1 MNPVLLRLLASLKI
15 PVYIAVGCG
24 GTIGVQYYMTSSSSS
39 WDEKAATEKEG
50 SGKGMKF
57 EINQLSKQ
65 LEEKEQSL
73 KTWEEMLAKQA
84 ADLKEQQQAVSSAPA
99 RTTVATTVAEPK
111 PDQPIIDDVP
121 FGEEDTKRGKLKA
134 SNIAQRGIAKKEA
147 EAPTSDG
154 PKRPAVFDGGGTPA
168 VAFSPMADV
177 VAIKEEGDIP
187 ERLQAELR
195 ARDRSLEVLRE
206 QREESRKEKEADFAK
221 YKEELRRLDSEKNA
235 LEAELEEKDR
245 QLTELNTSNE
255 DLKRELEETGQK
267 LAKAEEEAKEK
278 VLQLEQLG
286 FLVQM
291 ADEMQK
297 ERMGKWNK
305 LKTVKAAKL
314 QVKGD
319 ERLSLAGTVI
329 PKDGNFAVC
338 RLEPKKASHGWYF
351 GFPMVKWMFDAC
363 LDNRRKVL
371 TADMVRNKKVNLS
384 DVNECY
390 SLAPT
395 ALYVCATSDPEGGR
409 VVKKGKDRYSVRPQ
423 PRVWWCCL
431 FCLCR
436 KRTKE
441 IRKLKY
447 EEVVV
452 KVMSEGNGQDPKGKD
467 RDSVR
472 PQPRG
477 GGGCLLCP
485 CKKRTNEIPK
495 LNNIVL
501 EEIPEVS
508 DVLSPEE
515 QTQFEKRL
523 SEINSGSFVPLDDND
538 GFFLLR
544 FMRRFNAWWWGDK

>member
-24 GTIGVQYYMTSSSSS
+24 GTIGVQHYMTSPSSS
-39 WDEKAATEKEG
+39 WDEKAAREKEG

-99 RTTVATTVAEPK
+99 RTTVATSVAEPK

-121 FGEEDTKRGKLKA
+121 FGEEEQKNKKSKNSR
-134 SNIAQRGIAKKEA
+134 IIQRGIAKQAVA
-147 EAPTSDG
+147 EATPDG

-168 VAFSPMADV
+168 VAFSPMTDV

-206 QREESRKEKEADFAK
+206 QI
-221 YKEELRRLDSEKNA
+221 RRLDSEKGA

-255 DLKRELEETGQK
+255 DLKRVLEETGQK
-267 LAKAEEEAKEK
+267 LAKAE
-278 VLQLEQLG
+278 
-286 FLVQM
+286 M

-329 PKDGNFAVC
+329 PKDGSFAVC

-363 LDNRRKVL
+363 PDDRRKAL
-371 TADMVRNKKVNLS
+371 TANMVRSKKVNLS
-384 DVNECY
+384 DVNKCY
-390 SLAPT
+390 SLAPA
-395 ALYVCATSDPEGGR
+395 ALYVCATSDPEGGQ

-452 KVMSEGNGQDPKGKD
+452 KVMSEGNGQEQKGKD

-472 PQPRG
+472 PQPRR